1 MAFSLHGERVIVRD
15 WRDSDLE
22 AYAALNADPEVRRFF
37 PNVLNREQSEAEIGR
52 MREHAEREGFTFW
65 AVEVPGVA
73 ELIGFTGLLRTPYP
87 THFTPCVE
95 IGWRLARAHWGKG
108 YATEAAQLCLDWG
121 FQQPGIEEIVALAAI
136 GNRPSHAVM
145 ERLGMQRNPADDFDH
160 PRLEAGHPLRP
171 HLLYRIKRQDR
182 LQMQA

>member
-37 PNVLNREQSEAEIGR
+37 PTVLNREQSDAEIGR

-73 ELIGFTGLLRTPYP
+73 ELIGFTGLLRPP
-87 THFTPCVE
+87 LPHPFHSLCRN
-95 IGWRLARAHWGKG
+95 RLA
-108 YATEAAQLCLDWG
+108 
-121 FQQPGIEEIVALAAI
+121 PGSC
-136 GNRPSHAVM
+136 P
-145 ERLGMQRNPADDFDH
+145 LGQGLRN
-160 PRLEAGHPLRP
+160 
-171 HLLYRIKRQDR
+171 
-182 LQMQA
+182 